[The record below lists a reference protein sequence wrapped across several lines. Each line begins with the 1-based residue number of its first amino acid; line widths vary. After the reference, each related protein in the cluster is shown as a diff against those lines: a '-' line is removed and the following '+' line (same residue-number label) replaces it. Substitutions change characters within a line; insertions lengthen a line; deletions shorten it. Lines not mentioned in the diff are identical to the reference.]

1 VTRTGGRPVA
11 VATALLLLAT
21 GCGADEPDR
30 RDDDV
35 PMTLDDV
42 LWEDHSLVAGDLDT
56 CGSTAVMSDAGE
68 DLQVAL
74 VDEDRVYVPE
84 VIPPDGSEIV
94 IRNDWLTSGGCVPTA
109 AGPVVVV
116 EAQDAYANL
125 YDAGPK
131 VVAGFSPDGEQLWA
145 MELAGD
151 FAGNYEGR
159 GSILFDSLDDNEWT
173 VVDASTGETV
183 ASGRKADG
191 RPVTMLSPN
200 LVDDLE
206 RGLVELPDGR
216 TYGRVGDS
224 TAQVDD
230 ERLLLQTVSGV
241 RLVGLPE
248 LDVIW
253 KAQEDIRLTG
263 IWTEAADLSTS
274 TVVAFATD
282 GRIVGLD
289 LETGTEKWS
298 SDVPRDDVNGL
309 TTQVGSG
316 VVVFRLNGE
325 DPVGQVVLDSATGE
339 QLLGVEGYVV
349 ADQGLRLEVQNGVV
363 TPVTVEDLR

>member
-1 VTRTGGRPVA
+1 M
-11 VATALLLLAT
+11 ATALLLLATT

-30 RDDDV
+30 REDAV
-35 PMTLDDV
+35 PMTLGDV
-42 LWEDHSLVAGDLDT
+42 LWEDHSLAAGDLDT
-56 CGSTAVMSDAGE
+56 CGSTAVMSDAGQDVE
-68 DLQVAL
+68 VAL
-74 VDEDRVYVPE
+74 VDENRVYVPE
-84 VIPPDGSEIV
+84 VTPPEGSEIV
-94 IRNDWLTSGGCVPTA
+94 IRNDWLTTGGCVPTA
-109 AGPVVVV
+109 DGPVVVV
-116 EAQDAYANL
+116 EAQEAYANL

-131 VVAGFSPDGEQLWA
+131 VVAGFTPDGDQLWA

-159 GSILFDSLDDNEWT
+159 GSILFDSLDDNQWT

-191 RPVTMLSPN
+191 RPVTTLSPT

-206 RGLVELPDGR
+206 RGIVELPDGR
-216 TYGRVGDS
+216 AYGRVGDS

-241 RLVGLPE
+241 RLVRLPE

-289 LETGTEKWS
+289 LETGEEKWS

-316 VVVFRLNGE
+316 VVVFRLNGQ

-339 QLLGVEGYVV
+339 QLFGPEGYVV
-349 ADQGLRLEVQNGVV
+349 ADQGLLLDVQNGVV